1 MVGMFQPIYCTKK
14 SNKESMSI
22 SIQYLIALQIP
33 TRNVSNHTELLINLI
48 ILERIKGFPNFN

>member
-1 MVGMFQPIYCTKK
+1 MFGMFQPIYCTKK

-33 TRNVSNHTELLINLI
+33 TRNVSNHRVTHKLNNL
-48 ILERIKGFPNFN
+48 RKNKRFP